1 MKRLMNFV
9 AAMAIAAGLA
19 APAAAADK
27 KEIVVAEPLHSL
39 GYLPLY
45 VAIRKG
51 YFDEEGL
58 SVKILTVESGSGH
71 TNAVL
76 TKQAFAF
83 IGGPEHNAFA
93 KAKGAELRAVVNVV
107 NRGNVYL
114 VAKPGAI
121 PQGADLKTML
131 NGKTIATGYFG
142 GTPNSITRY
151 LVGKAGLDTKKD
163 VTLSELATA
172 GIMAALKTGS
182 AQIGVLSEPMLTQ
195 GIRQGLWAEPVYNV
209 PVELGPYAYSTLNIR
224 QESIVN
230 EPEVVKGFV
239 RAVSRGLKSTY
250 DNPAEAAEIARKEF
264 PTMALEDLKSTL
276 DRSFKDEI
284 WSKDGTIAQEAWT
297 TGKSVVMEA
306 GILKQDVPYS
316 DIIDMRFLE
325 TVKASLN

>member
-1 MKRLMNFV
+1 MMKRLMKFL
-9 AAMAIAAGLA
+9 AGMAIAAGLA

-131 NGKTIATGYFG
+131 SGKTIATGYFG

-151 LVGKAGLDTKKD
+151 LVGKAGLDAKKD

-172 GIMAALKTGS
+172 GIMAALKTGV

-195 GIRQGLWAEPVYNV
+195 GVRQGLWAEPVYNV

-224 QESIVN
+224 QESIIN

-250 DNPAEAAEIARKEF
+250 DNPTEAAEIARKEF
-264 PTMALEDLKSTL
+264 PTMALEDLK
-276 DRSFKDEI
+276 
-284 WSKDGTIAQEAWT
+284 
-297 TGKSVVMEA
+297 
-306 GILKQDVPYS
+306 
-316 DIIDMRFLE
+316 
-325 TVKASLN
+325 